1 MGAHLAMTLAA
12 QHLLGLGSILALGA
26 QLPLHPP
33 SPLYRSGATSRNAP
47 SNKILDDDFDDWLMN
62 LTSFWG
68 MKGLSVAVVRQHK
81 DDDGKWDVETKG
93 YGAKNEVGDAVTE
106 DVSCPYHFHFRSSLQ
121 SVRLLLTSN

>member
-1 MGAHLAMTLAA
+1 MGAHLAMTLAV

-33 SPLYRSGATSRNAP
+33 SPLHSSDETSPHLNAP
-47 SNKILDDDFDDWLMN
+47 SNKIIDDDFDDWLMN

-93 YGAKNEVGDAVTE
+93 YGTKNEVGDAVTE
-106 DVSCPYHFHFRSSLQ
+106 DVSCPHPSC
-121 SVRLLLTSN
+121 